1 MIRERFRRLGRFWAR
16 ELWKQSVV
24 GGCLPRASTVLRTG
38 DVMASPSA
46 PSISEHHLNGPHD
59 SGSPLAELENP
70 HNQILNLNGN
80 GKAEHDV
87 VVPNGEGHEE
97 EDESVEVE
105 EEEEDDE
112 GSETE
117 GETTVEDVKGKGRV
131 AETEGHE
138 SVAESTESQD
148 DDEEADDDE
157 QEEEED
163 DSEPVLKYEPLPVS
177 LSDLLKRDSLSAHA
191 LSPHS
196 IVRLSS
202 TLIQIYTDHP
212 HRHWEHM
219 QESFTSSLT
228 LELTSV
234 PSDLTQRRSKPSYST
249 RHSISSPQHR

>member
-1 MIRERFRRLGRFWAR
+1 M
-16 ELWKQSVV
+16 
-24 GGCLPRASTVLRTG
+24 LRTG

-46 PSISEHHLNGPHD
+46 PSISEPHLNGPHD

-80 GKAEHDV
+80 GKVERDV
-87 VVPNGEGHEE
+87 VVPNGEGHE
-97 EDESVEVE
+97 DESVEE
-105 EEEEDDE
+105 EDDDDDE

-131 AETEGHE
+131 AEVEGHD
-138 SVAESTESQD
+138 SVAESAESAQD

-202 TLIQIYTDHP
+202 TLIQIYTHHP
-212 HRHWEHM
+212 HRHWEH
-219 QESFTSSLT
+219 T
-228 LELTSV
+228 LE
-234 PSDLTQRRSKPSYST
+234 
-249 RHSISSPQHR
+249 